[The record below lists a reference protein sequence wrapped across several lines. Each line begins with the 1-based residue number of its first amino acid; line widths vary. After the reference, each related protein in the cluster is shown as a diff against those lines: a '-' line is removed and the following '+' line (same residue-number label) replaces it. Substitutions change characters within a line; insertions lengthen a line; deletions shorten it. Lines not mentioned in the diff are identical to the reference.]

1 MTKYPTIRA
10 TMDALREHLSFH
22 FNLVIS
28 YSGAHD
34 SGWFDGFWF
43 TDKSHAHLDNDKL
56 PPSVREIVEA
66 SSLKIH
72 EELYPLLSTR
82 FPGWEIGCGDVEG
95 SSGHFIIDSKNNT
108 IQQTHYVNYCS
119 QEDESPEEVESY

>member
-43 TDKSHAHLDNDKL
+43 TDKSHNHLLSDKL
-56 PPSVREIVEA
+56 PADVRTIVEA
-66 SSLKIH
+66 NERKIH

-95 SSGHFIIDSKNNT
+95 SSGHFIIDSKNNN
-108 IQQTHYVNYCS
+108 IQHKHYVNYCS
-119 QEDESPEEVESY
+119 QEDESPDEVEPY